1 MNLTDEFLTAVNVA
15 LELVE
20 TLGQDHPETNRAL
33 MLAMELAPAEMI
45 ADLGQMAR
53 EMGLMPEPC
62 YLEDGTK
69 VFSLQSVAA
78 HLGLSMDEA
87 EEAMHEM
94 LSQRDSLGLPNEGI
108 IRTDPDSLHRAH

>member
-1 MNLTDEFLTAVNVA
+1 MNVA

-20 TLGQDHPETNRAL
+20 SLGPNHHETNRAL

-45 ADLGQMAR
+45 ADLGRMAR
-53 EMGLMPEPC
+53 EMGLMPQPQ
-62 YLEDGTK
+62 YLSDGTK
-69 VFSLQSVAA
+69 VFSLESVAA

-108 IRTDPDSLHRAH
+108 IRIDPDSLHRAH

>member
-1 MNLTDEFLTAVNVA
+1 MNLTDEFLSAVTMSRLNLSKLSGKTDA
-15 LELVE
+15 
-20 TLGQDHPETNRAL
+20 GNGACPG
-33 MLAMELAPAEMI
+33 EMI

>member
-1 MNLTDEFLTAVNVA
+1 MNLTDEFLNTVNAV

-69 VFSLQSVAA
+69 VFPLESVAA
-78 HLGLSMDEA
+78 HLGLTLDEA
-87 EEAMHEM
+87 EESMHEM
-94 LSQRDSLGLPNEGI
+94 LAQRESLGLPNDGI
-108 IRTDPDSLHRAH
+108 MRIDPDSLHRAH